1 MERELETSGKMTWAF
16 IWRFILYY
24 IAISIVLA
32 VITYFMLGKAN
43 MLVLSI
49 FSIITM
55 GILIFFPTKL
65 ATSDL
70 FKAKKMD
77 SINLKK
83 FKRNIVIFY
92 IIVMMIVTLFNTLN
106 YAVTMI
112 GLENVNE
119 SAIEEIKNNENL
131 QEEEKNKMIESQN
144 NYIEQVEKIQRET
157 FIIITLIDII
167 LFILGIIIQFRY
179 TKKYLNEED

>member
-70 FKAKKMD
+70 FKTKKMD

-83 FKRNIVIFY
+83 FKRNILGALNILQAGLKY
-92 IIVMMIVTLFNTLN
+92 SSLFLSCFVCL
-106 YAVTMI
+106 AV
-112 GLENVNE
+112 
-119 SAIEEIKNNENL
+119 A
-131 QEEEKNKMIESQN
+131 
-144 NYIEQVEKIQRET
+144 
-157 FIIITLIDII
+157 
-167 LFILGIIIQFRY
+167 
-179 TKKYLNEED
+179 YLNELIDRKSTRLNSSHTTVSRMPSSA

>member
-1 MERELETSGKMTWAF
+1 MEIELETSGKMTWAF

-70 FKAKKMD
+70 FKTKKMD

>member
-1 MERELETSGKMTWAF
+1 MERELRTSGKMTWAF

-70 FKAKKMD
+70 FKTKKMD

-92 IIVMMIVTLFNTLN
+92 IIVMMVVTLFNTLN

-119 SAIEEIKNNENL
+119 SAIEELKNNENL
-131 QEEEKNKMIESQN
+131 QEEEKNKMIETQN
-144 NYIEQVEKIQRET
+144 NYIKQVEKIQRET

-167 LFILGIIIQFRY
+167 LFILGMVIQFKY

>member
-70 FKAKKMD
+70 FKTKKMD

-167 LFILGIIIQFRY
+167 LFILAIIIQFRY
-179 TKKYLNEED
+179 TKKYLDEED

>member
-70 FKAKKMD
+70 FKTKKMD

-131 QEEEKNKMIESQN
+131 QEEEKNKMIKSQN

>member
-1 MERELETSGKMTWAF
+1 MEREIKTSGKMTWAF
-16 IWRFILYY
+16 IWRFVLYY
-24 IAISIVLA
+24 IVISIILA
-32 VITYFMLGKAN
+32 VITYFMLGKVN

-55 GILIFFPTKL
+55 GILVFFPTKL

-70 FKAKKMD
+70 FKTRKMD
-77 SINLKK
+77 SINLRK

-92 IIVMMIVTLFNTLN
+92 IVVMSVVTLFNTLN

-119 SAIEEIKNNENL
+119 SAIEEVKNNKDL
-131 QEEEKNKMIESQN
+131 KEEEKNKMLETQN
-144 NYIEQVEKIQRET
+144 NYIEQVKKIQKET

>member
-70 FKAKKMD
+70 FKTKKMD

-144 NYIEQVEKIQRET
+144 NYIEQVERIQRET

>member
-1 MERELETSGKMTWAF
+1 
-16 IWRFILYY
+16 
-24 IAISIVLA
+24 
-32 VITYFMLGKAN
+32 
-43 MLVLSI
+43 
-49 FSIITM
+49 
-55 GILIFFPTKL
+55 
-65 ATSDL
+65 
-70 FKAKKMD
+70 
-77 SINLKK
+77 
-83 FKRNIVIFY
+83 
-92 IIVMMIVTLFNTLN
+92 MMIVTLFNTLN

-119 SAIEEIKNNENL
+119 PAIEEIKNNENL

>member
-70 FKAKKMD
+70 FKTKKMD

-167 LFILGIIIQFRY
+167 LFILGIIIRFRY

>member
-70 FKAKKMD
+70 FKTKKMD

-112 GLENVNE
+112 GLENVKE

>member
-1 MERELETSGKMTWAF
+1 MEREIKTSGKMTWAF
-16 IWRFILYY
+16 IWRFVLYY
-24 IAISIVLA
+24 IVISIILA
-32 VITYFMLGKAN
+32 VITYFMLGKVN

-55 GILIFFPTKL
+55 GILVFFPTKL

-70 FKAKKMD
+70 FKTRKMD
-77 SINLKK
+77 SINLRK

-92 IIVMMIVTLFNTLN
+92 IVVMSVVTLFNTLN

-119 SAIEEIKNNENL
+119 SAIEEVKNNKNL
-131 QEEEKNKMIESQN
+131 KEKEKNKMLETQN
-144 NYIEQVEKIQRET
+144 NYIEQVKKIQKET
-157 FIIITLIDII
+157 FIIMTLIDII
-167 LFILGIIIQFRY
+167 LFILGIIIQFKY
-179 TKKYLNEED
+179 TKKYLNEEE